1 MMRNHGWGGRPLL
14 DILARKWSVLVIVAL
29 ETRTLRFGEL
39 LRTLDGVSPKMLTR
53 TLRRLEEVGIVDR
66 TVLPQ
71 VPPHVE
77 YTLTD
82 LGRSA
87 AEPLGALRIWVD
99 EHRADPEADR

>member
-1 MMRNHGWGGRPLL
+1 
-14 DILARKWSVLVIVAL
+14 
-29 ETRTLRFGEL
+29 
-39 LRTLDGVSPKMLTR
+39 
-53 TLRRLEEVGIVDR
+53 
-66 TVLPQ
+66 VLPQ